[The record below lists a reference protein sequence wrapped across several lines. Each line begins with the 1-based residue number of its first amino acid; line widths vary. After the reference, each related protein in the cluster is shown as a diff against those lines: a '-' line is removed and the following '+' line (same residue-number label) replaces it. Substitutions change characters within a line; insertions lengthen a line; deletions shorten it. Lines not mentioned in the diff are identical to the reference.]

1 MRNALIKNME
11 FYHVLNRGV
20 DKRII
25 FLDKQDYLRFTHN
38 LFEFNNDKR
47 ITNNSCLFRKEN
59 IDLRGRYRKRLVNI
73 HAFCLMPNHYHLL
86 LESKEE
92 GGISKFMMKL
102 NVGYAKYFNK
112 KYKRSGTFFES
123 RYKSILVEKEA
134 HFVYL
139 PYYIHFN
146 PLDLKFPEWRDNKL
160 RDYKKAVDFL
170 NTYHWSSHLDYS
182 GKRNFS
188 LLIQKDFLS
197 DFFGKSKG
205 YKKDVREY
213 LKNMKLSKLA
223 DLSLE

>member
-1 MRNALIKNME
+1 ME

-38 LFEFNNDKR
+38 LFEFNNDKKV
-47 ITNNSCLFRKEN
+47 INNSHLFRREN
-59 IDLRGRYRKRLVNI
+59 IDLVGRYREKLVNI

-112 KYKRSGTFFES
+112 KYKRSGTLFES

-134 HFVYL
+134 HFTYL

-160 RDYKKAVDFL
+160 KDHKKAIGFL
-170 NTYHWSSHLDYS
+170 DSYRWSSHLDYL
-182 GKRNFS
+182 GKENFS
-188 LLIQKDFLS
+188 SLIQKNFLS
-197 DFFGKSKG
+197 DFFGESKG
-205 YKKDVREY
+205 YKRDVREC